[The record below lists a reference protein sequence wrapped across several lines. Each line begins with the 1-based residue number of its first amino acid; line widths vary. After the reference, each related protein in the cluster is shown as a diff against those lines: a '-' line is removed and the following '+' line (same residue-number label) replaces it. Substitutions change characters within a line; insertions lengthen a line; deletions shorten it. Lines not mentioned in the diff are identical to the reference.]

1 MSSIF
6 QWMGRFLSP
15 RFKHLKERNH
25 TSYPD
30 GICKLIYAARAACL
44 STYWSSSMKI
54 ITGKEFQISVCHLFL
69 AVDIEERLDM
79 RFSYFLPR
87 PPAFHFLPQHPHPL
101 TYVGD
106 CLSDS
111 VVSSTAVLAFQ
122 WLTWASLPTS
132 TERNSCP
139 PNLYFS
145 AWFFR
150 ASMNKG
156 DSDLFSVWDR
166 GTRI

>member
-15 RFKHLKERNH
+15 RLKHLKERNH
-25 TSYPD
+25 TRYPD
-30 GICKLIYAARAACL
+30 GICKLMYAATAACL
-44 STYWSSSMKI
+44 GTYWSSGVKF
-54 ITGKEFQISVCHLFL
+54 ITGQEFQISVWQLFL
-69 AVDIEERLDM
+69 AVDIEECLGR
-79 RFSYFLPR
+79 RFSYFPPR
-87 PPAFHFLPQHPHPL
+87 PPAFQFLPQHPYPL
-101 TYVGD
+101 TYLGE

-111 VVSSTAVLAFQ
+111 VSCTAVLAFQ
-122 WLTWASLPTS
+122 WLTWASLATS

-150 ASMNKG
+150 ASLNKG
-156 DSDLFSVWDR
+156 DSYLFSVWDR
-166 GTRI
+166 ETQI